1 MEAMFLERLL
11 KALAWIPTKSRSAIF
26 HPEKTITPVRSSS
39 KSTAPTCA
47 ACCAS
52 PTFVPSEMTVA
63 SNFKLLKSHFFM
75 QNQAKILPGAFQR
88 IRQAQLTV
96 YVDNLVKRTLNQPT
110 QSSAIYL
117 TQNTDLH

>member
-1 MEAMFLERLL
+1 
-11 KALAWIPTKSRSAIF
+11 
-26 HPEKTITPVRSSS
+26 
-39 KSTAPTCA
+39 
-47 ACCAS
+47 
-52 PTFVPSEMTVA
+52 
-63 SNFKLLKSHFFM
+63 M